1 MTLKEIIERKEEFV
15 SMSFCE
21 VMNIFDSNGIEFDV
35 NDDLMTEKIELEFYN
50 FDDVDNSL
58 LLCLFNIVL
67 TDEVVNDED
76 KYEEVR
82 ELIENG
88 DYESAEEFIKYSFL
102 IISDEDDNHI
112 VNWKDYGLTDKEYNS
127 L

>member
-1 MTLKEIIERKEEFV
+1 MTLKEIIERKDEFV

-21 VMNIFDSNGIEFDV
+21 VMNIFDNNGIESNI
-35 NDDLMTEKIELEFYN
+35 NDELMPEKVEIEFHN
-50 FDDVDNSL
+50 FDDVDDSL

-67 TDEVVNDED
+67 TDEVASNED
-76 KYEEVR
+76 KYEEVI
-82 ELIENG
+82 ELMYEG
-88 DYESAEEFIKYSFL
+88 DYESAEEYIKHCFL

-112 VNWKDYGLTDKEYNS
+112 VDWKDYGLTDKEYNN

>member
-15 SMSFCE
+15 NMSFCE
-21 VMNIFDSNGIEFDV
+21 VMNIFTNNGIEFDV
-35 NDDLMTEKIELEFYN
+35 NDDLMTEKIELEFHN
-50 FDDVDNSL
+50 FDDVDDSL

-82 ELIENG
+82 ELIEEG

-112 VNWKDYGLTDKEYNS
+112 VDWKDYGLTDKEYNS

>member
-1 MTLKEIIERKEEFV
+1 MTLKEIIERKDEFV

-21 VMNIFDSNGIEFDV
+21 VMNIFDSNGIESDV
-35 NDDLMTEKIELEFYN
+35 NDELMPEKIELEFHN

-67 TDEVVNDED
+67 TDDVANDED
-76 KYEEVR
+76 KYEEVK
-82 ELIENG
+82 ELLYNG
-88 DYESAEEFIKYSFL
+88 DYEAAEEFIKYAFL

-112 VNWKDYGLTDKEYNS
+112 VDWKDYGLTDKEYNS

>member
-21 VMNIFDSNGIEFDV
+21 VMNIFVNNGIEFNV

-58 LLCLFNIVL
+58 LLCLFNIIL

-102 IISDEDDNHI
+102 INTDEDDNH
-112 VNWKDYGLTDKEYNS
+112 VVDWKDYGLTDKEYNS

>member
-21 VMNIFDSNGIEFDV
+21 VMNIFVNNGIEFNV

>member
-15 SMSFCE
+15 NMSFCE
-21 VMNIFDSNGIEFDV
+21 VMNIFDSNGIESNV

-58 LLCLFNIVL
+58 LLCLFNIIL

>member
-15 SMSFCE
+15 NMSFCE
-21 VMNIFDSNGIEFDV
+21 VMNIFDSNGIESNV

-58 LLCLFNIVL
+58 LLCLFNIIL

-88 DYESAEEFIKYSFL
+88 DYESVQEFIKYSFL
-102 IISDEDDNHI
+102 IITDEDDNH
-112 VNWKDYGLTDKEYNS
+112 VVDWKDYGLTDKEYNS

>member
-15 SMSFCE
+15 NMSFCE
-21 VMNIFDSNGIEFDV
+21 VMNIFDSNGIESNV

-58 LLCLFNIVL
+58 LLCLFNIIL

-88 DYESAEEFIKYSFL
+88 DYESVQEFIKYSFL
-102 IISDEDDNHI
+102 IITDEDDNH
-112 VNWKDYGLTDKEYNS
+112 VVDWKDYGLTDKESNS

>member
-35 NDDLMTEKIELEFYN
+35 NDDLMTEKIELEFHN
-50 FDDVDNSL
+50 FDDVDDSL

-88 DYESAEEFIKYSFL
+88 DYESGEEFIKYSFL